1 MVRHGLL
8 SPNSKLLPGAA
19 SRAGTPMD
27 GRPGSMLSVVSN
39 GTHSFF
45 LSLQSYANF
54 FISYLASVMTKSG
67 VAKDERDTP
76 MRRVR
81 HRDGKLLR
89 GGIGLTTGL
98 GWSDRWVGFFFS
110 RWCSILWAS
119 LDRRIFTPT
128 FRENVLC
135 IVLCAIDLFLEL
147 DTDGFTLELLFG

>member
-19 SRAGTPMD
+19 SRSSTPMD

-39 GTHSFF
+39 GTYSLLLFLTVLTYADAFF
-45 LSLQSYANF
+45 S
-54 FISYLASVMTKSG
+54 SYLASVMTKSG

-98 GWSDRWVGFFFS
+98 GWSDRWV
-110 RWCSILWAS
+110 
-119 LDRRIFTPT
+119 
-128 FRENVLC
+128 
-135 IVLCAIDLFLEL
+135 
-147 DTDGFTLELLFG
+147 